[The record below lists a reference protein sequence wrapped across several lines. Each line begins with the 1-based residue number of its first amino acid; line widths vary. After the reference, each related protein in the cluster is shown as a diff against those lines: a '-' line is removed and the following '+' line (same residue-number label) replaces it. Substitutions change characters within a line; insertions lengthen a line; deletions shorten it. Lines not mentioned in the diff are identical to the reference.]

1 MKIISTRRSQVL
13 AGRIA
18 SVTDYPLVD
27 VRWTQFPDG
36 EIYLK
41 TGEISDQMVIVGS
54 LVGSDDLVELLLL
67 TDACSGAEITLVLP
81 YMGYARQDK
90 QFNPG
95 EPLSARI
102 IARTLGAGVSRVIT
116 VNLHEKTILPYFG
129 VPAEDLS
136 LASSMAEMIT
146 ALSLSRPL
154 ILGPDAGA
162 AGISADI
169 GRNGGWESDHLQK
182 VRLSGEEVRI
192 EPKEIP
198 VQGRNL
204 VIVDDIIATGGTQA
218 TAASMLFAQGAASV
232 TTVCVHGVF
241 ATGACT
247 HLFSAGISDVISSD
261 TIESASS
268 RYTAARAIADALRTV

>member
-18 SVTDYPLVD
+18 TILQNPLVD
-27 VRWTQFPDG
+27 VRWTRFPDG

-41 TGEISDQMVIVGS
+41 VHEVSDRMVIVGS
-54 LVGSDDLVELLLL
+54 LVESDDLVELLLL
-67 TDACSGAEITLVLP
+67 IDACSQADITLVLP

-116 VNLHEKTILPYFG
+116 INLHEETILPYFG
-129 VPAEDLS
+129 VPATDLS
-136 LASSMAEMIT
+136 LAGAMAEMIAT
-146 ALSLSRPL
+146 LPCSSPL

-162 AGISADI
+162 VLLAKDI
-169 GRNGGWESDHLQK
+169 ARTGGWEADYLQK

-198 VQGRNL
+198 VKGRDI
-204 VIVDDIIATGGTQA
+204 VIVDDIISTGGTQS
-218 TAASMLFAQGAASV
+218 TAASMLFQQGAATIS
-232 TTVCVHGVF
+232 TICVHGVLV
-241 ATGACT
+241 TGACT
-247 HLFSAGISDVISSD
+247 HLISAGIRDVISSD

-268 RYTAARAIADALRTV
+268 RYSAARIIADAINS